1 MTPDIMFV
9 RKKKKERE
17 RERENQRK
25 RHNGFKVI
33 SEIIPAEMN
42 GWFN

>member
-1 MTPDIMFV
+1 MTPDLMFV

-17 RERENQRK
+17 NQRK
-25 RHNGFKVI
+25 RHNGCKVI